1 METALFSEEGEQALV
16 DIDETDVVASLV
28 VDKQLFQLAFGDA
41 DAGVVDVDLEI
52 VLVLDEAGL
61 DAAALRTLEDA
72 VDDGVL
78 DERLEEKRWDLD
90 LFQLVL
96 GEIIGDGEAVA
107 ETGALELGVALDDV
121 QLFGER
127 DEFRRVV
134 QAVAEIVGEVA
145 DELSRIVR
153 IASDVVAD
161 GIQRV
166 IEEVWIDLCLKSAD
180 LGFGEKIFLFLH
192 LVVLIDGFEQVTDAG
207 EEFIAHVREV
217 FPFAFSGD
225 EGADGLTLVADGK
238 GGEMRHG
245 RKGFLQLQD
254 GDLRI
259 ALIAVCFGFVCRACI
274 NLIFIDDGG
283 PDEGGERRRHDLCG
297 F

>member
-1 METALFSEEGEQALV
+1 MEAALFSEEGEQALV

-78 DERLEEKRWDLD
+78 DERLEKKRRDLD

-96 GEIIGDGEAVA
+96 GKIIGDGEAVA
-107 ETGALELGVALDDV
+107 ETGALKLGVALDDV

-134 QAVAEIVGEVA
+134 QTVAEIVGEIA
-145 DELSRIVR
+145 DELL
-153 IASDVVAD
+153 A
-161 GIQRV
+161 
-166 IEEVWIDLCLKSAD
+166 L
-180 LGFGEKIFLFLH
+180 
-192 LVVLIDGFEQVTDAG
+192 
-207 EEFIAHVREV
+207 
-217 FPFAFSGD
+217 SGS
-225 EGADGLTLVADGK
+225 
-238 GGEMRHG
+238 
-245 RKGFLQLQD
+245 
-254 GDLRI
+254 LRT
-259 ALIAVCFGFVCRACI
+259 
-274 NLIFIDDGG
+274 
-283 PDEGGERRRHDLCG
+283 
-297 F
+297 

>member
-16 DIDETDVVASLV
+16 DIDETDVVAPFV
-28 VDKQLFQLAFGDA
+28 IDKQLFQLAFGDA

-78 DERLEEKRWDLD
+78 DERLEKKRRDPD
-90 LFQLVL
+90 LFKLVL

-134 QAVAEIVGEVA
+134 QAVAEIVREIA
-145 DELSRIVR
+145 DELL
-153 IASDVVAD
+153 A
-161 GIQRV
+161 
-166 IEEVWIDLCLKSAD
+166 L
-180 LGFGEKIFLFLH
+180 
-192 LVVLIDGFEQVTDAG
+192 
-207 EEFIAHVREV
+207 
-217 FPFAFSGD
+217 SGS
-225 EGADGLTLVADGK
+225 
-238 GGEMRHG
+238 
-245 RKGFLQLQD
+245 
-254 GDLRI
+254 LRT
-259 ALIAVCFGFVCRACI
+259 
-274 NLIFIDDGG
+274 
-283 PDEGGERRRHDLCG
+283 
-297 F
+297 